1 MKRHRLGAWIGRE
14 KYRDRK
20 TGEMRENS
28 TWTVKYTPFEAQP
41 GDYRS
46 KRERGFRTEDDA
58 IAWWLLQKAN
68 QHRPV
73 RRDEA
78 IKGRPLA
85 LGEFAD
91 RWLGSISNSVTSGT
105 LATYEKHVR
114 CWIKPALGD
123 VLLCD
128 LEHEPQLIERAQTAW
143 LTLPRK
149 DGRRGSVTPRYV
161 RSVRNT
167 LTTILNRAKRLRLI
181 SVNPTEFV
189 DHVRVERTEMRSLD
203 PAAVQAY
210 LKAFDGTD
218 LGCAVAVAIGTG
230 CRRGELLALRW
241 CDLDLD
247 SGTLRIAR
255 SLERVTIGSPKR
267 TRYALRFKEPKTKQS
282 RRTIALPSFALER
295 LRRHRLDQAKRF
307 MAAGAGRPDGNTL
320 VFEREAMAWNPNTFG
335 TTFAGIADRAGLPRV
350 RLHDLRHSFA
360 SLLLAGG
367 ADLKTVSMALGHST
381 ISVTADVYAHVSPAM
396 LKGAAELLNCVVE
409 SGKAQ
414 PEVTLSP
421 G

>member
-1 MKRHRLGAWIGRE
+1 MKRHRLGAWIGKE
-14 KYRDRK
+14 KYKDKKTRK
-20 TGEMRENS
+20 VRENS
-28 TWTVKYTPFEAQP
+28 SWTVKYAPFDAQA
-41 GDYRS
+41 GDYRT

-68 QHRPV
+68 RNRPV
-73 RRDEA
+73 RKDEA
-78 IKGRPLA
+78 IKAQPLT
-85 LGEFAD
+85 LSEFAAS
-91 RWLGSISNSVTSGT
+91 WLKSITNTVTSGA

-128 LEHEPQLIERAQTAW
+128 LEREPQLIERAQTAW
-143 LTLPRK
+143 LTLPRR
-149 DGRRGSVTPRYV
+149 DGRKGSVTPRYV

-189 DHVRVERTEMRSLD
+189 DHVRVERAEMRSLD

-210 LKAFDGTD
+210 LKAFDGTG
-218 LGCAVAVAIGTG
+218 LGCAVAVAIGSG

-247 SGTLRIAR
+247 SGTLRVAR
-255 SLERVTIGSPKR
+255 SLERVTVASPKR
-267 TRYALRFKEPKTKQS
+267 TRYELRFKEPKTKQS

-295 LRRHRLDQAKRF
+295 LRRHRLDQAERF
-307 MAAGAGRPDGNTL
+307 MATGAGRPNGSTL
-320 VFEREAMAWNPNTFG
+320 VFEREGLPWNPNTFG
-335 TTFAGIADRAGLPRV
+335 ATFAGMADEAGLPRV

-360 SLLLAGG
+360 SLLLVGG
-367 ADLKTVSMALGHST
+367 ADLKTVSTALGHST
-381 ISVTADVYAHVSPAM
+381 IGVTTDVYAHVSPAM
-396 LKGAAELLNCVVE
+396 LQGAAELLNCVVE
-409 SGKAQ
+409 SGKA
-414 PEVTLSP
+414 
-421 G
+421 